1 MISEHAAL
9 TENRTG
15 KVPNLLEDLDIL
27 LDNVAQS
34 LCAFTCSHTQLLIRC
49 QACVDTSLILCTA
62 GVHHEGVGQGCIR
75 RRLLFVKQPFELS
88 IAIASRTVEIILGD
102 RGSFKREE
110 ISARKGIMT
119 PLRSIHR
126 YEMMNWS
133 TYAMTQITMTK
144 QERPK
149 KR

>member
-1 MISEHAAL
+1 V
-9 TENRTG
+9 
-15 KVPNLLEDLDIL
+15 K
-27 LDNVAQS
+27 QS
-34 LCAFTCSHTQLLIRC
+34 L
-49 QACVDTSLILCTA
+49 
-62 GVHHEGVGQGCIR
+62 
-75 RRLLFVKQPFELS
+75 ELS

-110 ISARKGIMT
+110 ISNRRGIMA
-119 PLRSIHR
+119 PLSSMRR